1 MLQGRVALVTGAGRG
16 IGRATALAL
25 ARQGARVMAVAR
37 TRAEL
42 ESLAA
47 EAPVAWLATSLE
59 NEDGCDEVIRETRG
73 RLGPIEIL
81 VNNASIGSVY
91 DETIFEL
98 STETWRRF
106 LAINL
111 EASFFL
117 TRAASHDMRE
127 RGWGRIVMVSS
138 TSGLIGSPRDIGY
151 TTAKHAVIGL
161 MRAVAQD
168 VGPFGITCNAV
179 CPGWVHTE
187 MADRSAA
194 REAADRGVEPAEIWR
209 ERDALQ
215 PRGVALAPDEVA
227 ETIAFLCG
235 EAATGISGQAISVNG
250 GSVV

>member
-1 MLQGRVALVTGAGRG
+1 MKGRVALVTGAGRG
-16 IGRATALAL
+16 IGRATAVAL
-25 ARQGARVMAVAR
+25 AREGARVMAVAR
-37 TRAEL
+37 TASEL

-47 EAPVAWLATSLE
+47 EAPIEWLAVSLE
-59 NEDGCDEVIRETRG
+59 REEGCDEVVRETRR

-98 STETWRRF
+98 STETWRRM

-111 EASFFL
+111 DASFFL

-138 TSGLIGSPRDIGY
+138 TSGLVGSARDIAY
-151 TTAKHAVIGL
+151 TTSKHAVLGL
-161 MRAVAQD
+161 MRATAQD

-179 CPGWVHTE
+179 CPGWVHTD

-194 REAADRGVEPAEIWR
+194 RVAADRGIEAADIWR
-209 ERDALQ
+209 ERDAQ
-215 PRGVALAPDEVA
+215 HPRGVALQPEEVA
-227 ETIAFLCG
+227 ESIAFLCG
-235 EAATGISGQAISVNG
+235 EAATGISGQAISVNAG
-250 GSVV
+250 GVP